1 MISLF
6 APLFAPAAGFLAFF
20 GILLML
26 LGIGGSR
33 QPDPIKERFEAAAR
47 GSVLPLDT
55 EEMQAPFYERFFRPL
70 MAAFAKGLAR
80 LTPAQ
85 SIEST
90 QKRLMNAGLL
100 GPMQVSDFIGL
111 KGLGIVGGLAV
122 AGLFI
127 FAGHTST
134 AASVVLVLMFTII
147 GYVAPDLWLRNK
159 TSQRK
164 TIIANA
170 LPDAIDLLTISVEAG
185 LGFDQALAR
194 IVSKADN
201 LLSREFARVLQQMRL
216 GVARRDA
223 LRELVERTGVED
235 LSQFVGAIIQAE
247 QLGASI
253 GRVLRI
259 QSAEMRVRRRQRAQ
273 RLAQQAPI
281 KMLFPMA
288 FLILPSIFVV
298 VLGPAVPK
306 IVHVFAPGVPL

>member
-1 MISLF
+1 MFNLL
-6 APLFAPAAGFLAFF
+6 APLLAPVAGCFTFI
-20 GILLML
+20 GILAVL
-26 LGIGGSR
+26 LGLGNSR
-33 QPDPIKERFEAAAR
+33 RADPMAQRLSDAAR
-47 GSVLPLDT
+47 GAVPTLDDL
-55 EEMQAPFYERFFRPL
+55 EMQASFYDRFLRPL
-70 MAAFAKGLAR
+70 AGGLAKGFAR
-80 LTPAQ
+80 FTPAQ
-85 SIEST
+85 SLEGT
-90 QKRLMNAGLL
+90 QKRLMNAGLM
-100 GPMQVSDFIGL
+100 GQMQVSDFIGL
-111 KGLGIVGGLAV
+111 KGLGLIGGLGF
-122 AGLFI
+122 AGLLTFL
-127 FAGHTST
+127 GHSST
-134 AASVVLVLMFTII
+134 TIGALLLILFGII
-147 GYVAPDLWLRNK
+147 GYVAPDLWLRSK

-164 TIIANA
+164 LAIANA
-170 LPDAIDLLTISVEAG
+170 LPDSIDLLTISVEAG

-201 LLSREFARVLQQMRL
+201 LLTREFARVLQQMRL

-223 LRELVERTGVED
+223 LRELVDRTGVED

-298 VLGPAVPK
+298 VLGPAIPR
-306 IVHVFAPGVPL
+306 IVKVFAPDAPL